1 MFALDMFDNGNT
13 AITSSRTAPI
23 FFLLMLD
30 FDLKTIIIIV
40 VIYFTPLVFSYA
52 WFDIQEI

>member
-1 MFALDMFDNGNT
+1 
-13 AITSSRTAPI
+13 
-23 FFLLMLD
+23 MLD

-52 WFDIQEI
+52 WFNIQEI

>member
-1 MFALDMFDNGNT
+1 
-13 AITSSRTAPI
+13 
-23 FFLLMLD
+23 MLD

-40 VIYFTPLVFSYA
+40 IIYSTPLVFSYA